1 MPVKILMLI
10 YLRESMFTCFC
21 VEFPGIFR
29 NFGITFLVPYNK
41 DFGRI
46 TRFLGNDLATV
57 LFAAFCYELR
67 SNNSL

>member
-1 MPVKILMLI
+1 MQSTPVITKFF
-10 YLRESMFTCFC
+10 S
-21 VEFPGIFR
+21 